1 MAVSD
6 IRLDTEFFNH
16 PKTVKL
22 ERRLGLEGLKALLV
36 LWTWAARNMSS
47 GDLAGLS
54 AEDLEI
60 AAGWAGEPGRLA
72 AVFCE
77 LGWLD
82 GEEGTYSLHEWA
94 LHNPWA
100 AGADLRS
107 DKARLSRM
115 AATHPHIYEQM
126 RAAGRTSIT
135 KAEYLELINSP
146 EADNDTLK
154 TVNGS
159 LRNVNESLTPS
170 PSPSPTP
177 KGERPELSTTLS
189 TELYTPDLSEVL
201 SSFPGYRP
209 KRNEGLW
216 AAVLERDFPGVDLP
230 REAIRA
236 RKWAEQKDIKVD
248 DVRAFFRRWLERGS
262 GHNDTAA
269 ETRPVR

>member
-115 AATHPHIYEQM
+115 AATHPHLYEQL

-135 KAEYLELINSP
+135 QAEYLEL
-146 EADNDTLK
+146 
-154 TVNGS
+154 VNGPVTNNES
-159 LRNVNESLTPS
+159 LRTLNGPLKVANESLTPS

-177 KGERPELSTTLS
+177 KGDSPNLSTTLC

-201 SSFPGYRP
+201 SSFPGYRR
-209 KRNEGLW
+209 KGNEGLW
-216 AAVLERDFPGVDLP
+216 KAVLEKDFPGVDLP
-230 REAIRA
+230 KEAQRA
-236 RKWAEQKDIKVD
+236 KKWAEQKEIKID
-248 DVRAFFRRWLERGS
+248 DVRAFFRRWLERGKEES
-262 GHNDTAA
+262 
-269 ETRPVR
+269 